1 MFEIGVQLQCN
12 GGTVLLLYSAVGS
25 TWMDGSIRIQRL
37 GTTMARYHRC
47 TIVFSLRLWCADFEP
62 TSERI
67 AVLKGLENQRID
79 DFTIAYTT
87 TRYFILIN
95 HPYFGYNTEGGI

>member
-1 MFEIGVQLQCN
+1 MSGAHGVGFPICGHFKQQNL
-12 GGTVLLLYSAVGS
+12 AVVQPKPLDPLG
-25 TWMDGSIRIQRL
+25 WMDPLEFNG
-37 GTTMARYHRC
+37 
-47 TIVFSLRLWCADFEP
+47 W
-62 TSERI
+62 ERI